1 MMESSVSPIAGKSVT
16 KSMLT
21 SCHLTS
27 GKVRDWRLP
36 FFNVWSVFYVILPTV
51 PIVIYVSTAKR
62 QRRPESRWVL
72 QDGWLGFSNWKVV
85 SSLRYQHANN
95 VQVYSQ
101 ALALSDIL
109 FFPGL
114 TLWLAVNG
122 TKLNVRF
129 SWLDELKWYT
139 SRLSEDLRFRCGG
152 EFAEKPS
159 EALEPRVE
167 HPTALFDSDWTYHL

>member
-1 MMESSVSPIAGKSVT
+1 MICFLRYSTYSSYRFLCINGQAPATPCVEVSSAGW
-16 KSMLT
+16 MA
-21 SCHLTS
+21 
-27 GKVRDWRLP
+27 W
-36 FFNVWSVFYVILPTV
+36 I
-51 PIVIYVSTAKR
+51 
-62 QRRPESRWVL
+62 QQPESCVFLKISTCEQRTSL
-72 QDGWLGFSNWKVV
+72 QPSIGIVG
-85 SSLRYQHANN
+85 RP
-95 VQVYSQ
+95 
-101 ALALSDIL
+101 

-114 TLWLAVNG
+114 TLWFAVNG

-167 HPTALFDSDWTYHL
+167 HPTASFWLRLNLLFVIDYSFVFGFGTFG